1 MAPSWEGPRL
11 VVFDLAGT
19 TVEDRGQ
26 VPAAFVAALAQHG
39 IEVRAGQV
47 AAVRGSSKRQAI
59 LELLPEGPERALRAD
74 ALYAAFRV
82 ELARR
87 YERDGVR
94 PVPGAE
100 ATFGWLHDRGALIA
114 LNTGFDRDT
123 TDLLLASLGWSRLA
137 NAVVCAD
144 DVARGRP
151 APDLILRAMDATGTR
166 DPALVACVGDTARD
180 LEAGHAAGVRW
191 NVGVLSG
198 AHDERTLSQAP
209 HTHIVPSVA
218 ELPCLWAPE
227 PR

>member
-1 MAPSWEGPRL
+1 VVGSWDGPQL

-39 IEVRAGQV
+39 IEVRAEQV

-59 LELLPEGPERALRAD
+59 LELLPDGPERPLRAD

-87 YERDGVR
+87 YERDGAR

-100 ATFGWLHDRGALIA
+100 ATFRWLHDRGALIA

-123 TDLLLASLGWSRLA
+123 TDLLLASLGWSKLA

-144 DVARGRP
+144 DVEHGRP
-151 APDLILRAMDATGTR
+151 APDLILRAMEATGTR
-166 DPALVACVGDTARD
+166 ELAVVANVGDTTRD

-191 NVGVLSG
+191 NIGVTSG
-198 AHDERTLSQAP
+198 AHDEAWLRRAP
-209 HTHIVPSVA
+209 HTHLVASVA
-218 ELPCLWAPE
+218 ELPGIWLPAV
-227 PR
+227 